1 MTPEW
6 RKTVLDH
13 LCESSWLCRASE
25 LPVRTESTE
34 TAHRAS
40 ERIYVLRRASELSVI
55 RYDLSLCDARAA
67 RSLWRRK
74 LIVEVIDLWREIRG
88 WWSRETI
95 DRLVVR
101 VMLAGGAVVDLA
113 RYAEDEWRLVGIV
126 D

>member
-1 MTPEW
+1 M
-6 RKTVLDH
+6 
-13 LCESSWLCRASE
+13 
-25 LPVRTESTE
+25 
-34 TAHRAS
+34 
-40 ERIYVLRRASELSVI
+40 I
-55 RYDLSLCDARAA
+55 RYDRPLHGARTS

-88 WWSRETI
+88 WWSCEAV

-113 RYAEDEWRLVGIV
+113 RYEEDEWRLVGIV

>member
-1 MTPEW
+1 M
-6 RKTVLDH
+6 
-13 LCESSWLCRASE
+13 
-25 LPVRTESTE
+25 
-34 TAHRAS
+34 
-40 ERIYVLRRASELSVI
+40 I